1 MNSSKEHDMDAGQ
14 SLLNGRYAYRFNA
27 ARVATPAFVVDE
39 GLLADNLA
47 ILARVKEA
55 TGCKILLALKCFA
68 MFSVFPQLNQ
78 VLDGVCCSSPY
89 EAQLGREE
97 FRREVHSFA
106 AAYSES
112 DIEQLA
118 ATCDHLVFNSFGQW
132 QRFRSLAET
141 KARQAGRKLE
151 FGLRINPEHSEGA
164 TPIYD
169 PCSPGSRLGIRRK
182 DFRIDQ
188 LAGISGLHWH
198 NLCEQDADCLERTV
212 AAVEQRFADVIPQM
226 AYVNFGGGHHVT
238 RPGYD
243 LDLLINIVN
252 RFQDRWGVQVYLEP
266 GEAVALNIGYLVAT
280 VLDVVNADMP
290 IAIID
295 ASVPAHM
302 PDVLEM
308 PYRPHI
314 VGSGEPD
321 EKAWTCRIGGLSCL
335 AGDVAGEYSFDAPL
349 APGDKLVFTDMAIY
363 TMVKTN
369 TFNGVQLP
377 AIMRY
382 LPKGDQLIFVRQFG
396 YEDFKTRL
404 S

>member
-1 MNSSKEHDMDAGQ
+1 VTNDRC
-14 SLLNGRYAYRFNA
+14 NGRLTCRFDPT
-27 ARVATPAFVVDE
+27 RVATPAFVVDE

-47 ILARVKEA
+47 ILGRVKA
-55 TGCKILLALKCFA
+55 RTGCRILLALKCFA
-68 MFSVFPQLNQ
+68 MFRVFPLLAEI
-78 VLDGVCCSSPY
+78 LDGVCASSPH
-89 EAQLGREE
+89 EARLGREE
-97 FRREVHSFA
+97 FGREVHSFA
-106 AAYSES
+106 AAYSAN
-112 DIEQLA
+112 DIAQLA
-118 ATCDHLVFNSFGQW
+118 VTSDHLVFNSFAQLE
-132 QRFRSLAET
+132 RFRNLAQET
-141 KARQAGRKLE
+141 ARAAGRRLE

-169 PCSPGSRLGIRRK
+169 PCAPGSRLGIRRR
-182 DFRIDQ
+182 DFQTDK
-188 LAGISGLHWH
+188 LAGITGLHWH

-212 AAVEQRFADVIPQM
+212 AAVEAAFAEVLPQM
-226 AYVNFGGGHHVT
+226 AYVNFGGGHHIS
-238 RPGYD
+238 REGYD
-243 LDLLINIVN
+243 LDLLVAIVN

-266 GEAVALNIGYLVAT
+266 GEAVALNCGYLVTT
-280 VLDVVNADMP
+280 VLDLVEADLP
-290 IAIID
+290 VAIID

-314 VGSGEPD
+314 IGAGMPG

-349 APGDKLVFTDMAIY
+349 GPGDRLVFTDMAIY

-377 AIMRY
+377 AIVLYRPDTDA
-382 LPKGDQLIFVRQFG
+382 LTLVRQFG
-396 YEDFKTRL
+396 YEDFKSRL